1 MWIPESIPAGTV
13 RRVLMDWILD
23 LLKSAFGA
31 GIVAG
36 LFGLA
41 QWRLNRKA
49 QKEDKAAE
57 RNISSCSQRG
67 EEIKTLQKTVNAL
80 IVADRTI
87 LYDRIKHLAKVYI
100 KRDWISVEEYE
111 DLKRMHKV
119 YHDDLEGNGFLD
131 SIMAEVDNL
140 EKRVL

>member
-1 MWIPESIPAGTV
+1 
-13 RRVLMDWILD
+13 MDWLVD
-23 LLKSAFGA
+23 LLKSASGA

-36 LFGLA
+36 LFGLV

-49 QKEDKAAE
+49 QKEDKAADKKVA
-57 RNISSCSQRG
+57 SCAARG
-67 EEIKTLQKTVNAL
+67 AEIAALQQTVNAL

-87 LYDRIKHLAKVYI
+87 LYDRIKHLAKTYI
-100 KRDWISVEEYE
+100 RRGWISVEEYE

-119 YHDDLEGNGFLD
+119 YHDDLQGNGFLD
-131 SIMAEVDNL
+131 SIMENVDRI

>member
-1 MWIPESIPAGTV
+1 ME
-13 RRVLMDWILD
+13 ILLE

-36 LFGLA
+36 LFGIW

-57 RNISSCSQRG
+57 REAVSCAQRG
-67 EEIKTLQKTVNAL
+67 KEIKQLQQTVNAL

-87 LYDRIKHLAKVYI
+87 LYDRIKHLAKSYI
-100 KRDWISVEEYE
+100 KRGWISVEEYE
-111 DLKRMHKV
+111 DLQRMHKV
-119 YHDDLEGNGFLD
+119 YHDDLLGNGFLD
-131 SIMAEVDNL
+131 SIMAEVNKL

>member
-1 MWIPESIPAGTV
+1 ME
-13 RRVLMDWILD
+13 LILE

-31 GIVAG
+31 ALIAGFFGIW
-36 LFGLA
+36 

-49 QKEDKAAE
+49 HKEDKAADTKTV
-57 RNISSCSQRG
+57 SCAARG
-67 EEIKTLQKTVNAL
+67 REIKQLQDTVDAL

-87 LYDRIKHLAKVYI
+87 LYDRIKHLAKSYI
-100 KRDWISVEEYE
+100 KRGWISVEEYE

-119 YHDDLEGNGFLD
+119 YHDELGGNGFLD
-131 SIMAEVDNL
+131 DIMKEVNKL

>member
-1 MWIPESIPAGTV
+1 ME
-13 RRVLMDWILD
+13 VLLE

-31 GIVAG
+31 GIVVG
-36 LFGLA
+36 LFGLW

-57 RNISSCSQRG
+57 KELVSCAARG
-67 EEIKTLQKTVNAL
+67 REIKQLQDTVNAL

-87 LYDRIKHLAKVYI
+87 LYDRIKHLAKSYI
-100 KRDWISVEEYE
+100 KRGYITVEEYE

-119 YHDDLEGNGFLD
+119 YHDELGGNGFLD
-131 SIMAEVDNL
+131 AIMEEVDKL

>member
-1 MWIPESIPAGTV
+1 ME
-13 RRVLMDWILD
+13 ILID

-36 LFGLA
+36 LFGVW

-57 RNISSCSQRG
+57 QDVASCAARG
-67 EEIKTLQKTVNAL
+67 LEIKRLQETVNAL
-80 IVADRTI
+80 IVAERMV
-87 LYDRIKHLAKVYI
+87 LYDRIKHLAKAYI
-100 KRDWISVEEYE
+100 KRGYITVEEYE

-119 YHDDLEGNGFLD
+119 YHDNLNGNGFLD
-131 SIMAEVDNL
+131 SLMEEVDKL